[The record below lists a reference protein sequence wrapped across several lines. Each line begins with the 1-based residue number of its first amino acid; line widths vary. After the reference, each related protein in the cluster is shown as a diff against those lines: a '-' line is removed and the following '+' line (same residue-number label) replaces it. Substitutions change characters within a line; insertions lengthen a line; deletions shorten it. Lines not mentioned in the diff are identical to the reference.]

1 MKARKTL
8 ERILSGSRNVRFDDF
23 AALLEAFGFVLK
35 RIRGSHHIFKHPD
48 VPEILS
54 VQPSSD
60 NQTKPYQLQQF
71 LKMIEEYDL
80 RLDDDKDAD

>member
-1 MKARKTL
+1 VGILWHNWADMKAHKT
-8 ERILSGSRNVRFDDF
+8 GKD
-23 AALLEAFGFVLK
+23 
-35 RIRGSHHIFKHPD
+35 D

-54 VQPSSD
+54 VQPSRD

-80 RLDDDKDAD
+80 KLDNDEDAESKKETGR